1 MCALCSTDPFCF
13 DPTRPEGEQVY
24 DRPCDRPEHE
34 AIDADRV
41 KGIGSREDGFFCIPP
56 STEKSV
62 GGLDGLECP
71 ADDGARAEFQN
82 LDPCVDLPPCARPE
96 ECDDPSEERLCSEVS
111 TSALR
116 GVCVANPPVGED
128 VDEAQRLTQG
138 AALAVETLA
147 DTCAYYGVTPPQS
160 GPARYCFLSCVTP
173 QSCTLGDPTITDS
186 CESCNESYAR
196 KSDPL

>member
-1 MCALCSTDPFCF
+1 M
-13 DPTRPEGEQVY
+13 
-24 DRPCDRPEHE
+24 
-34 AIDADRV
+34 
-41 KGIGSREDGFFCIPP
+41 
-56 STEKSV
+56 
-62 GGLDGLECP
+62 
-71 ADDGARAEFQN
+71 
-82 LDPCVDLPPCARPE
+82 
-96 ECDDPSEERLCSEVS
+96 S